1 VKSSAGSL
9 PPGSA
14 VAWTSDKSCR
24 SASTL
29 DTDPDSDTNCRD
41 SAREKASFLVVEFL
55 VCQEP

>member
-9 PPGSA
+9 PSGSA

-29 DTDPDSDTNCRD
+29 DTDPDCDTKCRD
-41 SAREKASFLVVEFL
+41 SACEKAFLLVVEFL